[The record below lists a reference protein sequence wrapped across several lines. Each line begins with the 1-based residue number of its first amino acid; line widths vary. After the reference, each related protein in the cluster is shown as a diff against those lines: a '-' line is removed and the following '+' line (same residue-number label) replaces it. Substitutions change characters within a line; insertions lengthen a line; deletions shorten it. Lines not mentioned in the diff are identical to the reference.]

1 MSQTSVLLWLPEL
14 DRWIGHWRQTLPA
27 ARRGV
32 APHVSLLFPWVSPEP
47 APEHLARLEA
57 CLRGTRPVSLSFSHL
72 GRFPGLLWL
81 APEPAAEIRA
91 LMRTIARAFPET
103 PPYSGKHPDPEPHL
117 TVARGGEDELDVIAG
132 QLQALLP
139 ELAAVRYLVDRV
151 TVAQKDADNRWRVAH
166 EVPLQGG

>member
-1 MSQTSVLLWLPEL
+1 M
-14 DRWIGHWRQTLPA
+14 
-27 ARRGV
+27 
-32 APHVSLLFPWVSPEP
+32 APHISLLFPWVAPEP
-47 APEHLARLEA
+47 APEHLTRLVA
-57 CLRGTRPVSLSFSHL
+57 CLKGAGPISLSFTQL

-81 APEPAAEIRA
+81 APEPATEIRT

-117 TVARGGEDELDVIAG
+117 TVARGTEDELDDIAG

-139 ELAAVRYLVDRV
+139 QLAAVRYPVDRV